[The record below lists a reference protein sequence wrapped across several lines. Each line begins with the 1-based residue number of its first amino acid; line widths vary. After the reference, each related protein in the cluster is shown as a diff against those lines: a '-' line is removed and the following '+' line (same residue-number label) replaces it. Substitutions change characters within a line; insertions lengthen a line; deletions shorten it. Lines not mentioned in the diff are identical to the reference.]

1 MLVGLMARIW
11 RNLRLRHFSLYIQ
24 ALSLQNVVVLV
35 KIIAFGQP
43 ETNLFVDALNQGLYK
58 MQNAM
63 ITVPLS
69 MLGIA
74 MMNRGKL
81 CWPWKLS

>member
-1 MLVGLMARIW
+1 MCFVGFMLVGLMARIW

-43 ETNLFVDALNQGLYK
+43 QTNLFVDALNQGLYK

-69 MLGIA
+69 MLGIDDE
-74 MMNRGKL
+74 
-81 CWPWKLS
+81 